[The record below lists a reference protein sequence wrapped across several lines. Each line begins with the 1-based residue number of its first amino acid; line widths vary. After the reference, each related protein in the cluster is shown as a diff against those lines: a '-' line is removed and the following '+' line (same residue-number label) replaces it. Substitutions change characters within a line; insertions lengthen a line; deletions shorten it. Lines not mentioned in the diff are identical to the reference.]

1 MIPWQY
7 YSSHPG
13 IYRIN
18 GHARWNTLRYFFL
31 YITAYQ
37 VSSMLLLKTVTIK
50 AFVITAQ
57 SGKQGTR
64 LEKENE

>member
-1 MIPWQY
+1 
-7 YSSHPG
+7 
-13 IYRIN
+13 
-18 GHARWNTLRYFFL
+18 
-31 YITAYQ
+31 
-37 VSSMLLLKTVTIK
+37 MLLLKTVTIK